1 MKRKTWPL
9 VLGVVVVGALAGL
22 ALGGRP
28 TTLPTVQIPPSTV
41 STVVSSSSISGAPG
55 TSVAPVTT
63 KAPATTA
70 PSVTAGS

>member
-41 STVVSSSSISGAPG
+41 STLVSNGTTGGPA